1 MSATPD
7 DGNGNAAIED
17 TIKKSLARVKERP
30 ELAQTLASETH
41 IIDRVGLDS
50 LQMIQLFL
58 VLEEELEIE
67 IDFEGLDFAHMESIG
82 SLASFLASCPAAGQ
96 GEW

>member
-1 MSATPD
+1 MDATPGD
-7 DGNGNAAIED
+7 GNAAIEE
-17 TIKKSLARVKERP
+17 TIKQTLARVTEKP
-30 ELAQTLASETH
+30 ELAETLHSDTD

-58 VLEEELEIE
+58 ILEEELDVE
-67 IDFEGLDFAHMESIG
+67 IDFEGLDFAHMESVG
-82 SLASFLASCPAAGQ
+82 ALASFLASCPAAGQ